1 MRNAEVLA
9 DLADPTFQTELGQF
23 NLELN
28 APPRLIAGDGFADYE
43 QELLDSAAPG
53 RRAGRASTDARLV
66 LIGILPTLTPGH
78 AVLDNLSANPRYRL
92 LNEQIVERARRG
104 HHAATSAASSGCDV
118 STDSIAPEAACTSVQ
133 FHLQVPPERV
143 RQLLERRPR
152 PSPGYRSRSAPTRRS
167 CSAASSGTRPGSRCS
182 SRPPTPARTSCK
194 AQGVRPRVWF
204 GERWIT
210 SIFDL
215 FEENVRYFPPLLPI
229 CDDEDPV
236 EVLPPAAYRAW
247 PSCGC
252 TTAPSTA
259 GTGRS
264 TTS

>member
-1 MRNAEVLA
+1 MQV
-9 DLADPTFQTELGQF
+9 
-23 NLELN
+23 
-28 APPRLIAGDGFADYE
+28 
-43 QELLDSAAPG
+43 
-53 RRAGRASTDARLV
+53 
-66 LIGILPTLTPGH
+66 
-78 AVLDNLSANPRYRL
+78 AVGANSPFLY
-92 LNEQIVERARRG
+92 G
-104 HHAATSAASSGCDV
+104 
-118 STDSIAPEAACTSVQ
+118 
-133 FHLQVPPERV
+133 
-143 RQLLERRPR
+143 RQLWAE
-152 PSPGYRSRSAPTRRS
+152 TRI
-167 CSAASSGTRPGSRCS
+167 ALFEQATDTRPDEL
-182 SRPPTPARTSCK
+182 K

-236 EVLPPAAYRAW
+236 RGAARRRRARSW

-259 GTGRS
+259 GTARS